1 MTQSKWIVIGLLA
14 VAVTAWPALAQTTQP
29 AGPEQPE
36 LRPSD
41 QPKDVT
47 KPAEAPPSPGQ
58 GQPATQ
64 PGGQQAPPPRG
75 PDMSFIWIMLGVMVL
90 LYIWMG
96 RNRRKQEA
104 KRKEMLSTLKK
115 GDKITSIGGIIGTV
129 IESRETEVVVKV
141 DESNNVRLRFARWA
155 IRGVGEEAKAE
166 KPEDRDQQQPQ
177 KQ

>member
-1 MTQSKWIVIGLLA
+1 MTQSKWIVIGLLTLA
-14 VAVTAWPALAQTTQP
+14 ASTWPLAAQPTQP

-47 KPAEAPPSPGQ
+47 KPAEAQPGAGQ

-64 PGGQQAPPPRG
+64 PAGQQGPPPRG

-104 KRKEMLSTLKK
+104 KRKEMLSALKK
-115 GDKITSIGGIIGTV
+115 GDKITSIGGIVGTV
-129 IESRETEVVVKV
+129 IEARESEVVVKV

-166 KPEDRDQQQPQ
+166 KPEDRDQQQAQ
-177 KQ
+177 KP